1 MPRSAV
7 FTFDAPRAGASGHDI
22 IVKGNARDLEEMR
35 LAGTMY
41 REELAAKTRVETEL
55 RTTKANW
62 DSYRSASE
70 CMTHSHHASCV
81 TFVLPLLCAQLICY
95 GGMVWFGC

>member
-7 FTFDAPRAGASGHDI
+7 FTFDAPRAGASGNDI

-41 REELAAKTRVETEL
+41 REELSAKTRVEAEL
-55 RTTKANW
+55 RTTKNNW
-62 DSYRSASE
+62 ESYRNASE
-70 CMTHSHHASCV
+70 RMIISYLIAIIDHA
-81 TFVLPLLCAQLICY
+81 TNDDMI
-95 GGMVWFGC
+95 